1 MKHDAYTKKELNNF
15 AANCQMYIR
24 NGENGYIRP
33 SSFKFHRDGRVSAYC
48 MGWIDVTG
56 RAAWNDRYSWTL

>member
-1 MKHDAYTKKELNNF
+1 
-15 AANCQMYIR
+15 MYIR

-56 RAAWNDRYSWTL
+56 RAAWNQHYQWTL